1 MERETAATALFLSD
15 AHFGTSRE
23 EGERRRIERFL
34 SFLRGPAR
42 GADVLYIVGDLFDFW
57 FEYRQVVPKPHLLV
71 LTELGALVRAGV
83 RVVYIAGN
91 HDYWLDRF
99 FADELGIQ
107 VSREP
112 LDLRVQGRRLYV
124 THGDDLT
131 AGHDPGYR
139 FLRRLVRSPLAIR
152 LFHLIHPDLGVP
164 FARWASH
171 LSRSH
176 TNRKKFIL
184 NRTLEREA
192 REKLREG
199 FDGVL
204 MGHIHYAD
212 HFRYEEGE
220 LVLLGDWI
228 ESFTY
233 ARLAGGRIALERWE
247 GGENG
252 RVERA
257 AE

>member
-1 MERETAATALFLSD
+1 LESYRTETETAQTALFLSD
-15 AHFGTSRE
+15 AHFGTSRDE
-23 EGERRRIERFL
+23 EERRRIDRFV

-42 GADVLYIVGDLFDFW
+42 GAGALYIVGDLFDFW

-91 HDYWLDRF
+91 HDYWLDDY
-99 FADELGIQ
+99 FADELGFT
-107 VSREP
+107 VSRRP
-112 LDLRVQGRRLYV
+112 LDLRAQERRLYV

-131 AGHDPGYR
+131 SGHDPGYR
-139 FLRRLVRSPLAIR
+139 FLRRLVRSPFAIR
-152 LFHLIHPDLGVP
+152 LYHLIHPDLGVP
-164 FARWASH
+164 FARWASG
-171 LSRSH
+171 LSRAH
-176 TNRKKFIL
+176 TNRKKFVL
-184 NRTLEREA
+184 NRTLEGAA

-228 ESFTY
+228 DSFTY
-233 ARLAGGRIALERWE
+233 ARLTGGRIALERWE
-247 GGENG
+247 GEGSG
-252 RVERA
+252 G
-257 AE
+257 